1 MWFSIKRFFKMIGVY
16 FVMKLSGELSTEK
29 LDAKDAEEKDT
40 IDRLKRM
47 NREQRRRIE
56 KRVGVKG
63 LRKWIQEQ

>member
-1 MWFSIKRFFKMIGVY
+1 MIGVY

-47 NREQRRRIE
+47 NREQRRKIE
-56 KRVGVKG
+56 KRVGARG
-63 LRKWIQEQ
+63 LKTWLETK